1 MKTPDRLID
10 RFVFKHPNFGIPNL
24 MIYLIVANVTI
35 YVLDLV
41 SNRMLSNMLEL
52 DPGLIL
58 SGQVWRLFTFVLV
71 PTVMKPIWFFFSMF
85 FYYFMGTTMEREW
98 GTAKFTMFYLTGALL
113 TLLSAFVSH
122 FVFHSVW
129 PYGTGLYYIHRS
141 LFLAFATLYPEAPM
155 RFYFIIPIKAKWL
168 AALWL
173 FMELYDII
181 NLSSGLLTILL
192 PIMLLPLLSA
202 ILNYLLYF
210 WSDVGALFGRAQAR
224 RRHQTSAQTI
234 NFKKAQKE
242 LRQRRGYL
250 HKCAVCGVTDQ
261 DDPDMEFR
269 YCSKCSGYYCYCA
282 NHINNHTHVQ

>member
-10 RFVFKHPNFGIPNL
+10 RFAFKHPNFGIPNL
-24 MIYLIVANVTI
+24 MIYFIVANVTI

-41 SNRMLSNMLEL
+41 SSSMLSDLLCL
-52 DPGLIL
+52 DPDLIL
-58 SGQVWRLFTFVLV
+58 SGQVWRLVTFVLV
-71 PTVMKPIWFFFSMF
+71 PTAMKPIWFFFSMF
-85 FYYFMGTTMEREW
+85 FYYFLGTTMEREW
-98 GTAKFTMFYLTGALL
+98 GTAKFTLFYLTGALL
-113 TLLSAFVSH
+113 TILSAFISR
-122 FVFHSVW
+122 FVFQSVW

-141 LFLAFATLYPEAPM
+141 LFLAFATLFPEAPM
-155 RFYFIIPIKAKWL
+155 RFYFVIPIKAKWL

-173 FMELYDII
+173 FMEIYDII
-181 NLSSGLLTILL
+181 NLFSFLIPLLL

-210 WSDVGALFGRAQAR
+210 WSDVGDLFGRANAR
-224 RRHQTSAQTI
+224 RRHLTSPQTI

-250 HKCAVCGVTDQ
+250 HKCTVCGVTDQ

-282 NHINNHTHVQ
+282 RHINDHTHVQ